1 MTYYCLDFFP
11 YPSGAGLTVGHCR
24 NYVPTDV
31 VSRYYRMRG
40 YDVLHPMGWDA
51 FGLPAENEAI
61 RHGVHPADSTAR
73 YAANYKRQMQLIR
86 CSYDWDREINSS
98 DPAYYRW
105 TQWFFLLLYRRGLAY
120 RAAAPVNWCTG
131 CQTVLAHEEVEDGV
145 CWRCGSAVVERSLPQ
160 WWFRTTAYR
169 DQLAAG
175 LDDVDWPPHIA
186 AMQRRWI
193 ANLRDW
199 LVSRQRYWGAPIPI
213 VHCPICG
220 IVPVPEEQLPVR
232 LPPLP
237 TGAFEPRGDG
247 RSPLANIAEFVHTTC
262 PQCGGPAQRE
272 TDTMAGSVCSSW
284 YFLRF
289 ASPHANNFA
298 FDREA
303 VQRWLPADLYAG
315 GAEHATGHLL
325 YARFFTRVL
334 ADAGLIDFR
343 EPFPLLRSQGVV
355 HASDGRR
362 MSKSR
367 PETVVTPD
375 DVVARHGADALRA
388 HVLFI
393 APFEANV
400 IWDDSAI
407 SGVVRWM
414 ERVRRVVGER
424 GGEGNEGKEGNEW
437 ESGRE
442 GDEALVRGL
451 HRTVRKVSGDIEAF
465 KFNTA
470 IAALMSFTS
479 QMLEAQANVGPAVWQ
494 ECCDRLVRMLAP
506 FAPDLAEEMWLALG
520 GLGSIHSQP
529 WPEWQ
534 EELAADETAT
544 VVVQI
549 NGKVRARVAVPA
561 ASSED
566 ETAAL
571 ALADG
576 TVAGLLA
583 GRQTKRMIVV
593 AGRLVNVVV

>member
-1 MTYYCLDFFP
+1 MTGERSHARKECTSHGARMTYYCLDFFP

-51 FGLPAENEAI
+51 FGLPAENESI

-213 VHCPICG
+213 VHCPVCG

-343 EPFPLLRSQGVV
+343 EPFPLLRSQG
-355 HASDGRR
+355 
-362 MSKSR
+362 
-367 PETVVTPD
+367 
-375 DVVARHGADALRA
+375 
-388 HVLFI
+388 
-393 APFEANV
+393 
-400 IWDDSAI
+400 
-407 SGVVRWM
+407 
-414 ERVRRVVGER
+414 
-424 GGEGNEGKEGNEW
+424 
-437 ESGRE
+437 
-442 GDEALVRGL
+442 
-451 HRTVRKVSGDIEAF
+451 
-465 KFNTA
+465 
-470 IAALMSFTS
+470 
-479 QMLEAQANVGPAVWQ
+479 
-494 ECCDRLVRMLAP
+494 
-506 FAPDLAEEMWLALG
+506 
-520 GLGSIHSQP
+520 
-529 WPEWQ
+529 
-534 EELAADETAT
+534 
-544 VVVQI
+544 
-549 NGKVRARVAVPA
+549 
-561 ASSED
+561 
-566 ETAAL
+566 
-571 ALADG
+571 
-576 TVAGLLA
+576 
-583 GRQTKRMIVV
+583 
-593 AGRLVNVVV
+593 

>member
-1 MTYYCLDFFP
+1 MKYYCLDFFP
-11 YPSGAGLTVGHCR
+11 YPSGAGLTIGHCR

-86 CSYDWDREINSS
+86 CAYDWEREINSS

-105 TQWFFLLLYRRGLAY
+105 TQWFFLLLHRRGLAY

-131 CQTVLAHEEVEDGV
+131 CQTVLAHEEVEEGV
-145 CWRCGSAVVERSLPQ
+145 CWRCGSEVIERSLPQ

-169 DQLAAG
+169 EQLAAG
-175 LDDVDWPPHIA
+175 LDEVDWPPHIA

-193 ANLRDW
+193 AGLRDW

-213 VHCPICG
+213 VHCPDCG

-237 TGAFEPRGDG
+237 AGAFEPRGDG
-247 RSPLANIAEFVHTTC
+247 RSPLANIPEFANTTC
-262 PQCGGPAQRE
+262 PRCGQAAQRE

-289 ASPHANNFA
+289 ASPHEDRFA
-298 FDREA
+298 FDREE

-334 ADAGLIDFR
+334 SDAGLIDFS
-343 EPFPLLRSQGVV
+343 EPFPVLRSQGIV

-393 APFEANV
+393 APFDANV
-400 IWDDSAI
+400 TWDESAI
-407 SGVVRWM
+407 NGVVRWM
-414 ERVRRVVGER
+414 ERVRRVA
-424 GGEGNEGKEGNEW
+424 GKEGNRGNGGTE
-437 ESGRE
+437 GK
-442 GDEALVRGL
+442 GDEALRRGL
-451 HRTVRKVSGDIEAF
+451 HRTIRKVSEDIEGL

-479 QMLEAQANVGPAVWQ
+479 QMLDAQGEIGGALWQ
-494 ECCDRLVRMLAP
+494 ECCVVLTCLLAP
-506 FAPDLAEEMWLALG
+506 FTPDLAEELWQTLG
-520 GLGSIHSQP
+520 EEGSVHSQP
-529 WPEWQ
+529 WPQWHAT
-534 EELAADETAT
+534 LAAEETVI
-544 VVVQI
+544 VVVQV
-549 NGKVRARVAVPA
+549 NGKVRARVTIPA
-561 ASSED
+561 ASDD
-566 ETAAL
+566 EQTAAL
-571 ALADG
+571 ALADEA
-576 TVAGLLA
+576 VADCLA
-583 GRQTKRMIVV
+583 GRQPKRMIV
-593 AGRLVNVVV
+593 APGRLVNIVV

>member
-1 MTYYCLDFFP
+1 MKYYCLDFFP

-61 RHGVHPADSTAR
+61 RHGVHPTDSTAR
-73 YAANYKRQMQLIR
+73 YTANYKRQMQLIR
-86 CSYDWDREINSS
+86 CAYDWDHEINSS

-105 TQWFFLLLYRRGLAY
+105 TQWFFLLLHRRGLAY
-120 RAAAPVNWCTG
+120 RAAAPVNWCSG
-131 CQTVLAHEEVEDGV
+131 CQTVLAHEEVEEGA
-145 CWRCGSAVVERSLPQ
+145 CWRCGSPVVERSLPQ
-160 WWFRTTAYR
+160 WWFKTTAYR
-169 DQLAAG
+169 HELTDG
-175 LDDVDWPPHIA
+175 LNDVDWPPHIA

-193 ANLRDW
+193 TDLRDW

-213 VHCPICG
+213 VHCPTCG
-220 IVPVPEEQLPVR
+220 VVPVPEEQLPVR

-247 RSPLANIAEFVHTTC
+247 RSPLANIPEFVNTTC

-289 ASPHANNFA
+289 ASPHADNFA
-298 FDREA
+298 FDRDE
-303 VQRWLPADLYAG
+303 VRRWLPVDLYAG

-325 YARFFTRVL
+325 YARFFTRVM

-362 MSKSR
+362 MSKTR

-375 DVVARHGADALRA
+375 EVVARYGADALRA

-400 IWDDSAI
+400 TWDDSAI
-407 SGVVRWM
+407 TGVVRWM
-414 ERVRRVVGER
+414 ERVRRVIGEGDWKGKEGKR
-424 GGEGNEGKEGNEW
+424 KGGEGGEVL
-437 ESGRE
+437 R
-442 GDEALVRGL
+442 RGL
-451 HRTVRKVSGDIEAF
+451 HRTVRKVSSDIEAF

-470 IAALMSFTS
+470 IATLMSFTS
-479 QMLEAQANVGPAVWQ
+479 QMLDARGHVDPAVWE
-494 ECCDRLVRMLAP
+494 ECCDALVRMLAP
-506 FAPDLAEEMWLALG
+506 FTPDLAGELWQTLG
-520 GLGSIHSQP
+520 KDGSVHSQP

-534 EELAADETAT
+534 DDLAAEEKVIVA
-544 VVVQI
+544 VQI
-549 NGKVRARVAVPA
+549 NGKLRARVAMPA
-561 ASSED
+561 ASNND
-566 ETAAL
+566 QTAAL
-571 ALADG
+571 ALADQ
-576 TVAGLLA
+576 TIANYLA
-583 GRQTKRMIVV
+583 GRQPKRVIAV
-593 AGRLVNVVV
+593 AGRLVNIVV

>member
-61 RHGVHPADSTAR
+61 RHGVHPAESTAR

-86 CSYDWDREINSS
+86 CTYDWDREINSS

-120 RAAAPVNWCTG
+120 RAAAPVNWCSG
-131 CQTVLAHEEVEDGV
+131 CQTVLAHEEVEEGV
-145 CWRCGSAVVERSLPQ
+145 CWRCGSPVVERSLPQ

-169 DQLAAG
+169 EQLAAG
-175 LDDVDWPPHIA
+175 LDDVDWPSHIT

-193 ANLRDW
+193 AGLRDW

-213 VHCPICG
+213 IHCPTCG
-220 IVPVPEEQLPVR
+220 IVPVPEEELPVR

-247 RSPLANIAEFVHTTC
+247 RSPLANIPEFVNTTC
-262 PQCGGPAQRE
+262 PQCGGSAQRE

-289 ASPHANNFA
+289 ASPHEQRFA
-298 FDREA
+298 FDRDA
-303 VQRWLPADLYAG
+303 VKYWLPADLYAG

-325 YARFFTRVL
+325 YARFFTRVM

-343 EPFPLLRSQGVV
+343 EPFPVLRSQGVV

-393 APFEANV
+393 APFDANV
-400 IWDDSAI
+400 TWDDSAI
-407 SGVVRWM
+407 NGVVRWM
-414 ERVRRVVGER
+414 ERVRRVAGVDR
-424 GGEGNEGKEGNEW
+424 KKNKEGKW
-437 ESGRE
+437 
-442 GDEALVRGL
+442 DEALARGL
-451 HRTVRKVSGDIEAF
+451 HQTIGKVSGDIEAL

-479 QMLEAQANVGPAVWQ
+479 QMLDVQDQVGDMVWL
-494 ECCDRLVRMLAP
+494 ECCSALARMLAP
-506 FAPDLAEEMWLALG
+506 FTPDLAEELWQMLG
-520 GLGSIHSQP
+520 EKGSVHSQP
-529 WPEWQ
+529 WPEWR
-534 EELAADETAT
+534 EDLAAEET
-544 VVVQI
+544 VVVVVQV
-549 NGKVRARVAVPA
+549 NGKVRARVTMPA
-561 ASSED
+561 ASDD
-566 ETAAL
+566 EQTAAL
-571 ALADG
+571 ALADE
-576 TVAGLLA
+576 TVASSLA
-583 GRQTKRMIVV
+583 GRHPKRVIAV
-593 AGRLVNVVV
+593 AGRLVNVIV

>member
-1 MTYYCLDFFP
+1 MKYYCLDFFP

-86 CSYDWDREINSS
+86 CAYDWDHEINSS

-105 TQWFFLLLYRRGLAY
+105 TQWFFLLLHRRGLAY

-131 CQTVLAHEEVEDGV
+131 CQTVLAHEEVEEGV
-145 CWRCGSAVVERSLPQ
+145 CWRCGSPVVERSLPQ

-169 DQLAAG
+169 AELAAG
-175 LDDVDWPPHIA
+175 LDEVDWPPHIA

-213 VHCPICG
+213 VHCPTCG
-220 IVPVPEEQLPVR
+220 IVPVPEEQLPVC

-247 RSPLANIAEFVHTTC
+247 RSPLANIPEFVNTTC

-289 ASPHANNFA
+289 ASPHETRFA
-298 FDREA
+298 FDHDA
-303 VQRWLPADLYAG
+303 VRRWLPADLYAG

-325 YARFFTRVL
+325 YARFFTRVM

-393 APFEANV
+393 APFEASV
-400 IWDDSAI
+400 IWDDGAI
-407 SGVVRWM
+407 NGVVRWM
-414 ERVRRVVGER
+414 ERVRKVVEGERKEGKEWER
-424 GGEGNEGKEGNEW
+424 GGEG
-437 ESGRE
+437 
-442 GDEALVRGL
+442 DEALARGL
-451 HRTVRKVSGDIEAF
+451 HRTVRKVSGDVEAF

-479 QMLEAQANVGPAVWQ
+479 QMLETRGQVGPAQWQ
-494 ECCDRLVRMLAP
+494 ECCDALVRLLAP
-506 FAPDLAEEMWLALG
+506 FTPDLAEEMWRALG
-520 GLGSIHSQP
+520 GDGSVHNQP
-529 WPEWQ
+529 WPDWRDD
-534 EELAADETAT
+534 LATDEMAI
-544 VVVQI
+544 VAVQI
-549 NGKVRARVAVPA
+549 NGKLRARVAMPV
-561 ASSED
+561 ASNDD

-571 ALADG
+571 AQADQ
-576 TVAGLLA
+576 TIADWLA
-583 GRQTKRMIVV
+583 GRQPRRVIVV
-593 AGRLVNVVV
+593 AGRLVNIVL

>member
-86 CSYDWDREINSS
+86 CAYDWDHEINSS

-169 DQLAAG
+169 QALADG
-175 LDDVDWPPHIA
+175 LDEVDWPPHIA

-193 ANLRDW
+193 ATLRDW

-213 VHCPICG
+213 VHCPDCG
-220 IVPVPEEQLPVR
+220 IVPVPEQDLPVR

-237 TGAFEPRGDG
+237 AGAFEPRGDG
-247 RSPLANIAEFVHTTC
+247 RSPLANIPQFVNTTC
-262 PQCGGPAQRE
+262 PQCGGAAQRE

-289 ASPHANNFA
+289 ASPHAENFA

-303 VQRWLPADLYAG
+303 VRRWLPVDLYAG

-334 ADAGLIDFR
+334 ADAGLIDFC
-343 EPFPLLRSQGVV
+343 EPFPVLRSQGVV

-375 DVVARHGADALRA
+375 DVVARHSADALRA

-393 APFEANV
+393 APFDANV
-400 IWDDSAI
+400 TWDDSAI
-407 SGVVRWM
+407 NGVVRWM
-414 ERVRRVVGER
+414 ERVRRVVA
-424 GGEGNEGKEGNEW
+424 EGAEVRGKEGKDGNE
-437 ESGRE
+437 
-442 GDEALVRGL
+442 DEALRRGL
-451 HRTVRKVSGDIEAF
+451 HQTIRKVSEDIEAF

-479 QMLEAQANVGPAVWQ
+479 QMLDARGQVGAALWQ
-494 ECCDRLVRMLAP
+494 ECCDALAAMLAP
-506 FAPDLAEEMWLALG
+506 FTPDLADELWQALG
-520 GLGSIHSQP
+520 REGSVHTHS
-529 WPEWQ
+529 WPAWRAD
-534 EELAADETAT
+534 LVADETLEVA
-544 VVVQI
+544 VQI
-549 NGKVRARVAVPA
+549 NGRVRSRVAIPA
-561 ASSED
+561 ASD
-566 ETAAL
+566 DDQTTRL
-571 ALADG
+571 ALADE
-576 TVAGLLA
+576 TVAAWLA
-583 GRQTKRMIVV
+583 GRQPKRVIV
-593 AGRLVNVVV
+593 ASGRLVNLVV

>member
-1 MTYYCLDFFP
+1 
-11 YPSGAGLTVGHCR
+11 
-24 NYVPTDV
+24 
-31 VSRYYRMRG
+31 
-40 YDVLHPMGWDA
+40 
-51 FGLPAENEAI
+51 
-61 RHGVHPADSTAR
+61 
-73 YAANYKRQMQLIR
+73 
-86 CSYDWDREINSS
+86 
-98 DPAYYRW
+98 
-105 TQWFFLLLYRRGLAY
+105 
-120 RAAAPVNWCTG
+120 
-131 CQTVLAHEEVEDGV
+131 
-145 CWRCGSAVVERSLPQ
+145 
-160 WWFRTTAYR
+160 
-169 DQLAAG
+169 
-175 LDDVDWPPHIA
+175 
-186 AMQRRWI
+186 
-193 ANLRDW
+193 
-199 LVSRQRYWGAPIPI
+199 
-213 VHCPICG
+213 
-220 IVPVPEEQLPVR
+220 
-232 LPPLP
+232 
-237 TGAFEPRGDG
+237 
-247 RSPLANIAEFVHTTC
+247 
-262 PQCGGPAQRE
+262 RE

-289 ASPHANNFA
+289 ASPHADDFA

-303 VQRWLPADLYAG
+303 VQRWLPVDLYAG

-414 ERVRRVVGER
+414 ERVRKVVGER
-424 GGEGNEGKEGNEW
+424 GGEGNEGNEREW
-437 ESGRE
+437 ESTRE
-442 GDEALVRGL
+442 EDEALVRGL

-479 QMLEAQANVGPAVWQ
+479 QMLEAQAHVGPAAWQ
-494 ECCDRLVRMLAP
+494 ECCDGLVRMVAP
-506 FAPDLAEEMWLALG
+506 FTPDLAEELWLALDRD
-520 GLGSIHSQP
+520 GSIHSQS
-529 WPEWQ
+529 WPQWQ
-534 EELAADETAT
+534 DELAADEMAT

-549 NGKVRARVAVPA
+549 NGKLRARVAVPA
-561 ASSED
+561 ASGED

-571 ALADG
+571 VLADE
-576 TVAGLLA
+576 TIAGLLA